1 MAVARRPPSPV
12 GRPGARSPSPSF
24 RPPSPRV
31 FPPLAR
37 NAPSRRW
44 ADPYV
49 DPYQLFHQIFETA
62 ATPAGTGFR
71 DLYEDPYKDPTYMR
85 PFERDTMDD
94 MLGDILP
101 QEDPFRRAL
110 PKEADFMDFGGRGR
124 GSGGGGGG
132 YGWDGGDRP
141 WEAIS
146 KDPWGRRLEGEIQ
159 AGGHGR
165 PRRMSTTL
173 TEGEKHRCALE
184 STVESQKFF

>member
-49 DPYQLFHQIFETA
+49 DPYQLFHQIFEKA

-85 PFERDTMDD
+85 PFERDSAISSPKRTRSGARCRRKPTLWILVDEDAAVVAAAVATGGTEAIGLGKQSRKIPGEGDSRAKSKRAD
-94 MLGDILP
+94 M
-101 QEDPFRRAL
+101 
-110 PKEADFMDFGGRGR
+110 GGR
-124 GSGGGGGG
+124 
-132 YGWDGGDRP
+132 
-141 WEAIS
+141 
-146 KDPWGRRLEGEIQ
+146 
-159 AGGHGR
+159 AG
-165 PRRMSTTL
+165 
-173 TEGEKHRCALE
+173 
-184 STVESQKFF
+184 